1 MSRKLSINKVSQ
13 IDMNRLVD
21 YYIIDGSIEHMELR
35 KVSTIALPR
44 NPEARRKW
52 SLGRVFYEIKEDKNE
67 KV

>member
-1 MSRKLSINKVSQ
+1 MSRKLTINRVVQ
-13 IDMNRLVD
+13 VDLNRLVD

-52 SLGRVFYEIKEDKNE
+52 TLGRVFYEIKEELK
-67 KV
+67 